1 MLAVFA
7 APVLVSP
14 PVSFFLIASVSFLC
28 RTYVGLMSWPV
39 VISYCLFRCCSLSG
53 VPDFRCLIAFS
64 FFGLKFGREFCKV
77 FGSASEYSFFNV
89 ASRSY
94 FCLRSC
100 LSVFSAT
107 VSQILVLIL

>member
-39 VISYCLFRCCSLSG
+39 LLASVGVARFLVFLTSDARQLF
-53 VPDFRCLIAFS
+53 PFS
-64 FFGLKFGREFCKV
+64 D
-77 FGSASEYSFFNV
+77 
-89 ASRSY
+89 
-94 FCLRSC
+94 
-100 LSVFSAT
+100 
-107 VSQILVLIL
+107 